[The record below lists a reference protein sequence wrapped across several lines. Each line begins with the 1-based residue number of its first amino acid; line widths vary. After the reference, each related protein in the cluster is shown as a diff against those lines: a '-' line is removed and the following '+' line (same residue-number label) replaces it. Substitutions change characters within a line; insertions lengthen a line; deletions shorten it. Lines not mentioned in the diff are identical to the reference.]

1 MAQGSH
7 IIHCCSRRKAKM
19 KTTTTVTKT
28 KKHKP
33 GRNYFGLGNSLDVYA
48 GVNLEIARKFIVR
61 NGRG

>member
-1 MAQGSH
+1 
-7 IIHCCSRRKAKM
+7 M

-28 KKHKP
+28 KKHKA

-48 GVNLEIARKFIVR
+48 SINIELARKFIIR